1 LGLLK
6 PSAFFLSLARGSTV
20 DEAALTEL
28 LSQKR
33 IAGAALDVFQ
43 TEPLATSSAL
53 RTFDHVILTPH
64 RVGHTFESDQSLI
77 AATAANVQALWC
89 GQAPPLL
96 CNPSALPAWL
106 RRPKNT

>member
-1 LGLLK
+1 
-6 PSAFFLSLARGSTV
+6 
-20 DEAALTEL
+20 L

-43 TEPLATSSAL
+43 TEPLAASSSLRAL
-53 RTFDHVILTPH
+53 DHVILTPH

-77 AATAANVQALWC
+77 AATTANVQALWR

-96 CNPSALPAWL
+96 CNPAALALWPQ
-106 RRPKNT
+106 RRGHS